1 MAAQSFPLTMASPGK
16 EYVVAGITAG
26 WGLQRRLAEM
36 GLTAGTHVR
45 IMNGR
50 HSGPLLIE
58 VRGSKLGLGY
68 GAAQKI
74 MVKEVR
80 NG

>member
-1 MAAQSFPLTMASPGK
+1 MTEQSFPLTMASPEK
-16 EYVVAGITAG
+16 EYVVAAITAG

-36 GLTAGTHVR
+36 GLTTGTHVR

-74 MVKEVR
+74 MVKEVQ